1 MREKRRRSGS
11 SRGEESK
18 RIIKIDNNSDNNQI
32 RQNDDLATEELE
44 PNWINSLQKLP
55 EDFRAVSDAASE
67 LAEGFR
73 RLQTAIIDIQQ
84 VQSNS
89 EVVSQFLNLMPQSL
103 DFLQENNQEI
113 NSENE
118 RRHKHQ
124 QSETKPIIIKKP
136 SNSKSKST
144 EIKEIEKDILP
155 YEERTAINDKLI
167 AYYNRRE
174 RITDMN
180 RTELIQELTD
190 CAVNKDV
197 GVNLAANLQKYLIR
211 KYIPKHP
218 FLIRAIQ
225 KWVKKEIKIRGEIP
239 MD

>member
-1 MREKRRRSGS
+1 MREKRSSSGS
-11 SRGEESK
+11 EEKK
-18 RIIKIDNNSDNNQI
+18 RIKEIDDKSETL
-32 RQNDDLATEELE
+32 QNDDLASEDWE
-44 PNWINSLQKLP
+44 PNWMDNLQKLP
-55 EDFRAVSDAASE
+55 DDFRAVDPESEQSD
-67 LAEGFR
+67 
-73 RLQTAIIDIQQ
+73 
-84 VQSNS
+84 
-89 EVVSQFLNLMPQSL
+89 
-103 DFLQENNQEI
+103 
-113 NSENE
+113 
-118 RRHKHQ
+118 
-124 QSETKPIIIKKP
+124 TKPITTKKP